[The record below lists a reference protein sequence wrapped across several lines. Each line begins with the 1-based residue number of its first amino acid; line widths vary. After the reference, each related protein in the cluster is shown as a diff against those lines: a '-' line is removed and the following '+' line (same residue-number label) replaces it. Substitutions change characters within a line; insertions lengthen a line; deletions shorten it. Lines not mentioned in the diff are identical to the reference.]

1 MSDTLTSARQSPR
14 PVPEAN
20 FGYLF
25 RLGHQRF
32 RALLQDELDDLGLSA
47 QEFGILSVFDTR
59 PKLST
64 SELARIAQVTRQT
77 IHTAV
82 VRLEAAGLLAR
93 SARNQR
99 VVLLTLT
106 GLGRRTLK
114 TATERIRVVE
124 RAVFAGVT
132 HSDERAVK
140 AWLTGLA
147 AMPARSDLA
156 QSEER

>member
-25 RLGHQRF
+25 RLAHQRF
-32 RALLQDELDDLGLSA
+32 RALLQDELDDLGLCA
-47 QEFGILSVFDTR
+47 QEYGSLSVFDTR
-59 PKLST
+59 PERST
-64 SELARIAQVTRQT
+64 SALARVAQVTRQT

-99 VVLLTLT
+99 VVLLTLA
-106 GLGRRTLK
+106 GPGRRTLN
-114 TATERIRVVE
+114 TATER
-124 RAVFAGVT
+124 
-132 HSDERAVK
+132 
-140 AWLTGLA
+140 
-147 AMPARSDLA
+147 
-156 QSEER
+156 